1 MDQKVE
7 KSVHNIEFEWVDS
20 NTYVKNN
27 AGKLVP
33 AGTCIR
39 MCDYILFLSPLTEEH
54 LKELKCVVDEAINHE
69 LQKKRKEK
77 KLIITDV

>member
-1 MDQKVE
+1 MDEKIE

-20 NTYVKNN
+20 DTYVKNN
-27 AGKLVP
+27 AGELVP

-39 MCDYILFLSPLTEEH
+39 LSEYILFLSPLSEEY
-54 LKELKCVVDEAINHE
+54 LKELKHVVDEAINHE
-69 LQKKRKEK
+69 LQKKKKEK